1 MFKVSSHGNYPS
13 SCYDYNKNELILWQL
28 DLFLG
33 KIHLQVTTDFPFP
46 RKQNPAYNEYRFK
59 LR

>member
-1 MFKVSSHGNYPS
+1 MEITLSHVMIII
-13 SCYDYNKNELILWQL
+13 KNELILWQL